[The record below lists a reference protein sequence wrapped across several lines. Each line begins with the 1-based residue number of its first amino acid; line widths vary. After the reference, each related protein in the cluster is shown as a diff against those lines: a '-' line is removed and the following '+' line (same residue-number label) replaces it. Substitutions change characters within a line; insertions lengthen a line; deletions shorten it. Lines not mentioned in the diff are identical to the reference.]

1 MQKKCLTL
9 KTKKAV
15 ESFQL
20 YLEQKMFY
28 WCEETFIYKEKN
40 YRKVKGHF
48 ILQIKTCSL
57 RYSVSKEIPIIMQNS
72 SKYDFLL
79 TMKNLADDFDSTD
92 SECLKK
98 KTERFI
104 S

>member
-1 MQKKCLTL
+1 
-9 KTKKAV
+9 
-15 ESFQL
+15 
-20 YLEQKMFY
+20 
-28 WCEETFIYKEKN
+28 
-40 YRKVKGHF
+40 
-48 ILQIKTCSL
+48 
-57 RYSVSKEIPIIMQNS
+57 MQNS